1 MSITIRGPCL
11 DNGFEDLKECLYSCL
26 FKSISKQG
34 PHINQEKLNM
44 NWVLDNIKESQI
56 WICLIKVMW

>member
-1 MSITIRGPCL
+1 MRGPCL
-11 DNGFEDLKECLYSCL
+11 DDDLKKCLYSCL

-44 NWVLDNIKESQI
+44 DWVLEKSKELQI
-56 WICLIKVMW
+56 